1 MSKFFRS
8 KIPYF
13 IGLAGI
19 AGALLV
25 LYAWQLPPFNSAV
38 VSTDNA
44 YVRGQV
50 TLLSA
55 QGAGTVT
62 AVHVQDYQPVRQGD
76 VLVEIDDRTARQQLA
91 SAEAQLQTAEA
102 SLDSFAANRAA
113 KAASLDLA
121 KAQLQSAEAGLEKAK
136 LDSDRTASLVT
147 KGITAQSTGDQARVA
162 LQQADATVAQANA
175 NIAIAEQNV
184 ALVDAGRPSLQAAV
198 SSAEAAVSLAKITLG
213 NLKVVAPVDGR
224 LGEVG
229 VRVGQYV
236 AAGSSLTSVTPDAAW
251 VIANFKETQVGRM
264 AVGQPAEFTV
274 DALGSRTFMGHVIHF
289 APAAGSE
296 FSVIKADNATG
307 NFTKVPQR
315 ISARVEI
322 DPGQTGADALRPG
335 MSVTVTVDTAAAADA
350 TLAAADQPAE
360 QVSELR

>member
-8 KIPYF
+8 KIPYV

-25 LYAWQLPPFNSAV
+25 LYAWQLPPFNSTV

-62 AVHVQDYQPVRQGD
+62 AVHVRDYQPVRQGD
-76 VLVEIDDRTARQQLA
+76 VLVEIDDRTAHEQLA
-91 SAEAQLQTAEA
+91 SAEAGLQTAKA
-102 SLDSFAANRAA
+102 SLDSFSANRAA
-113 KAASLDLA
+113 KVASLDLA
-121 KAQLQSAEAGLEKAK
+121 KAQLLSAEAGLEKAK
-136 LDSDRTASLVT
+136 LDSTRTASLVT
-147 KGITAQSTGDQARVA
+147 KGITSQSTGDQAHVA
-162 LQQADATVAQANA
+162 LQQADAAVAQANA
-175 NIAIAEQNV
+175 NIGIAEQNV
-184 ALVDAGRPSLQAAV
+184 ALVDAGRPSLEAAV
-198 SSAEAAVSLAKITLG
+198 ASAEAAVSLARITLG

-236 AAGSSLTSVTPDAAW
+236 AAGTSLTSVTPDAAW

-264 AVGQPAEFTV
+264 AVGQPARFTV
-274 DALGSRTFMGHVIHF
+274 DALVRQTFTGRVIHF

-315 ISARVEI
+315 ISARIEI
-322 DPGQTGADALRPG
+322 DPGQAAADGLRPG
-335 MSVTVTVDTAAAADA
+335 MSVVVTVDTSAAADA
-350 TLAAADQPAE
+350 TLAAADEPAE
-360 QVSELR
+360 QISELR